1 VRAALG
7 AVLLVAVAASHAAA
21 QAPVI
26 NAQVERRQAAQ
37 SIEREVQAVA
47 DRGTASWVGYRVP
60 IVRVGSTT
68 LRSSDTC
75 CGRCRLEPPTEL
87 VVLARVEGKSLVDLR
102 SIAVDCDIDAAGMP
116 LVWLDGVSQDA
127 SVAWL
132 ASLADGPSPP
142 RRLADMA
149 LVALAQ
155 HATPA
160 ALPVLVR
167 FAREAV
173 ASGPRSQALFWLAQ
187 RAAQQAVPAIAGSNS
202 NQDPDTEVQKQA
214 VSALSR
220 LPKDEGIPR
229 LIELAGT
236 HRNPEVRRQAMFWL
250 GQSRDPRAVDFFA
263 QILLK

>member
-1 VRAALG
+1 VLAAI
-7 AVLLVAVAASHAAA
+7 LLVAVAAPDAAA

-26 NAQVERRQAAQ
+26 NAQVERRQAGQ

-47 DRGTASWVGYRVP
+47 DRGAASWVGYRVP
-60 IVRVGSTT
+60 IVRVGSAT

-87 VVLARVEGKSLVDLR
+87 VVLARVEGRALVELR
-102 SIAVDCDIDAAGMP
+102 PIAVDCDIDAAGMP
-116 LVWLDGVSQDA
+116 LVWLEGVNQDD
-127 SVAWL
+127 SIAWL
-132 ASLADGPSPP
+132 ATLAGSQQGP
-142 RRLADMA
+142 RRIADSA

-160 ALPVLVR
+160 AAPVLVR
-167 FAREAV
+167 FAREAIT
-173 ASGPRSQALFWLAQ
+173 SGTRSQALVWLAQ
-187 RAAQQAVPAIAGSNS
+187 RAAQQAVPAIAAI

-229 LIELAGT
+229 LIELAST
-236 HRNPEVRRQAMFWL
+236 HRNTEVRRQAIFWL
-250 GQSRDPRAVDFFA
+250 GQSRDLRAVDFFA

>member
-1 VRAALG
+1 MRAVLA
-7 AVLLVAVAASHAAA
+7 AVLLLAVAASDATA

-47 DRGTASWVGYRVP
+47 DRGAASWVGYRVP

-68 LRSSDTC
+68 LRTSDSC
-75 CGRCRLEPPTEL
+75 CGRCRLEPPTDL
-87 VVLARVEGKSLVDLR
+87 VVLARVEGKSLIELR
-102 SIAVDCDIDAAGMP
+102 PIAVDCDIDAAGMP
-116 LVWLDGVSQDA
+116 LVWLDGVSPDA

-132 ASLADGPSPP
+132 ASLASGPSPP
-142 RRLADMA
+142 RRLADSA

-160 ALPVLVR
+160 AAPVLVR
-167 FAREAV
+167 FAREAI
-173 ASGPRSQALFWLAQ
+173 ASGARSQALFWLAQ
-187 RAAQQAVPAIAGSNS
+187 RAAQAVPGIDAV

-236 HRNPEVRRQAMFWL
+236 HRNTEVRRQAMFWL

-263 QILLK
+263 QILSK

>member
-7 AVLLVAVAASHAAA
+7 AVLLVVVAALHAAA

-60 IVRVGSTT
+60 IVRVGTTT
-68 LRSSDTC
+68 LRTSDTC

-102 SIAVDCDIDAAGMP
+102 PIAVDCDIDAAGMP
-116 LVWLDGVSQDA
+116 LVWLDGVSPDA

-132 ASLADGPSPP
+132 ASLAGGPSPP
-142 RRLADMA
+142 RRLADSA

-160 ALPVLVR
+160 AAPALVR
-167 FAREAV
+167 FAREAI
-173 ASGPRSQALFWLAQ
+173 ASGTRSQALFWLAQ
-187 RAAQQAVPAIAGSNS
+187 RAAQAVPATDAV
-202 NQDPDTEVQKQA
+202 NQEPDTEVQKQA

-236 HRNPEVRRQAMFWL
+236 HRNTEVRRQAMFWL

-263 QILLK
+263 QILSK

>member
-1 VRAALG
+1 VRAALA
-7 AVLLVAVAASHAAA
+7 AVLLVAVAAPDAAA

-26 NAQVERRQAAQ
+26 NAKVERRQAAQ
-37 SIEREVQAVA
+37 SIQREVQAVA

-60 IVRVGSTT
+60 IARLGSTS
-68 LRSSDTC
+68 LRFSDSC
-75 CGRCRLEPPTEL
+75 CGRCRLEPPTDL
-87 VVLARVEGKSLVDLR
+87 VVLARVEGKALGELR
-102 SIAVDCDIDAAGMP
+102 PIAVDCDIDAAGMP
-116 LVWLDGVSQDA
+116 LVWLEGVNQDD

-132 ASLADGPSPP
+132 ATLAGSQTGP
-142 RRLADMA
+142 RRIADSA

-160 ALPVLVR
+160 VAPVLIR
-167 FAREAV
+167 FAREAIT
-173 ASGPRSQALFWLAQ
+173 SGTRSQALVWLAQ
-187 RAAQQAVPAIAGSNS
+187 RAAQQALPAIDVALD
-202 NQDPDTEVQKQA
+202 QDPDTEVQKQA

-236 HRNPEVRRQAMFWL
+236 HRNTEVRRQAIFWL

-263 QILLK
+263 KILLK